1 MYILHTHMKAV
12 ILTAF
17 IKYNTMPLM
26 QKINLQHLQMV
37 AWCLAALST
46 QFTAL
51 VTGRII
57 MGSDQQPE
65 TKQRN

>member
-1 MYILHTHMKAV
+1 MYILHTYENSYLL
-12 ILTAF
+12 IAF